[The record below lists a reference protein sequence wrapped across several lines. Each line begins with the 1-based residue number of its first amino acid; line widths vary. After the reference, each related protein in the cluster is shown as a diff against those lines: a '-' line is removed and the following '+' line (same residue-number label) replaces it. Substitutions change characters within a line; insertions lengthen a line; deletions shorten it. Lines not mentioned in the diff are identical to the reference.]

1 MKILVVGSGGRE
13 HALVWKL
20 AQSEKVTNIFTA
32 PGNPGTALYS
42 ENVPIKADDI
52 EGLKGFALKEGI
64 DFTVVGPELP
74 LTLGIVDVFTEAGM
88 RIFGPTKKAAE
99 LEGSKV
105 FCKELMERYNIP
117 TGKYKRFEDP
127 GKAKAYIETHHVPL
141 VVKADGLAAGKGV
154 LVCLTLDEAFV
165 AIELI
170 MEKKAFGEAGRNVV
184 VEEYLPGEEASYL
197 VITDSKTVL
206 PLAPAQDHKP
216 IYDGDTGPNTGGM
229 GAYSPAPIVTP
240 ELEEEIMKTIMK
252 PAVKAMEAEGR
263 PYRGVLYAGLMI
275 HDGKPR
281 VLEFNC
287 RFGDPEAQPIL
298 MRLQNDLLPVLLS
311 AVEGGEGGEGGLDEV
326 KLDWGGKAAVCVVMA
341 SEGYPDQ
348 YEKGKVIK
356 GLEEAN
362 KMEDIVVFHA
372 GTAKKDGQI
381 VTSGGRVL
389 GVTGV
394 GADIKEAIEKSY
406 KAVEKISW
414 DGAYYRKD
422 IGAKA
427 LMG

>member
-1 MKILVVGSGGRE
+1 
-13 HALVWKL
+13 
-20 AQSEKVTNIFTA
+20 
-32 PGNPGTALYS
+32 
-42 ENVPIKADDI
+42 
-52 EGLKGFALKEGI
+52 
-64 DFTVVGPELP
+64 
-74 LTLGIVDVFTEAGM
+74 
-88 RIFGPTKKAAE
+88 
-99 LEGSKV
+99 
-105 FCKELMERYNIP
+105 
-117 TGKYKRFEDP
+117 
-127 GKAKAYIETHHVPL
+127 
-141 VVKADGLAAGKGV
+141 
-154 LVCLTLDEAFV
+154 LDEAFV